1 MVERMDENNEI
12 EIGRSAPRFC
22 LTDQEGKQVCT
33 GDLMGKWTVLYFYP
47 KDNTP
52 GCTMEAKDF
61 TCEVEKFSNEG
72 AQIVGV
78 SPDSEKSH
86 LKFIG
91 KHDLKI
97 TLLSDPEH
105 MVLESFGAWKA
116 KKMYG
121 REFMGVERS
130 TFLIDPEG
138 TVRKLWRKVKV
149 PGHVDEVFEALT
161 SLK

>member
-1 MVERMDENNEI
+1 LENKEVQTG
-12 EIGRSAPRFC
+12 EQAPKFC
-22 LTDQEGKQVCT
+22 LTDQEGKKVCT

-52 GCTMEAKDF
+52 GCTQEAKDF
-61 TCEVEKFSNEG
+61 SCTVEEFAEEG
-72 AQIVGV
+72 AQIVGI

-91 KHDLKI
+91 KHELKL

-105 MVLESFGAWKA
+105 IALEGFGAWKP

-138 TVRKLWRKVKV
+138 RIREIWRKVKV
-149 PGHVDEVFEALT
+149 KNHVDEVMS
-161 SLK
+161 SLKELK

>member
-1 MVERMDENNEI
+1 MEKI
-12 EIGRSAPRFC
+12 EVGDNIPEFC
-22 LTDQEGKQVCT
+22 LTDQEGREVCN

-52 GCTMEAKDF
+52 GCTREAKDF
-61 TCEVEKFSNEG
+61 SCEVERFGREG
-72 AQIVGV
+72 ARIIGI
-78 SPDSEKSH
+78 SPDPEKSH
-86 LKFIG
+86 LNFIG
-91 KHDLKI
+91 RHELKL

-105 MVLESFGAWKA
+105 SVLGSFGAWRN

-138 TVRKLWRKVKV
+138 RIKKIWRKVKV
-149 PGHVDEVFEALT
+149 PGHVDDVLETLT
-161 SLK
+161 SLKGSN